1 MWPLYNFSTEGM
13 EYQANDPEKA
23 VSDLD
28 KIKIVPNP
36 YYSYST
42 YDNNT
47 LQNKVKVTA
56 LPRKCTVT
64 IYSVNGTLLRQFT
77 KDSDVPEIE
86 WDLKN
91 FAGIPISG
99 GLYLVHVKTEAGE
112 RILRWFGTM
121 RPVDLNSF

>member
-1 MWPLYNFSTEGM
+1 
-13 EYQANDPEKA
+13 
-23 VSDLD
+23 
-28 KIKIVPNP
+28 
-36 YYSYST
+36 
-42 YDNNT
+42 
-47 LQNKVKVTA
+47 
-56 LPRKCTVT
+56 
-64 IYSVNGTLLRQFT
+64 LLRQFT